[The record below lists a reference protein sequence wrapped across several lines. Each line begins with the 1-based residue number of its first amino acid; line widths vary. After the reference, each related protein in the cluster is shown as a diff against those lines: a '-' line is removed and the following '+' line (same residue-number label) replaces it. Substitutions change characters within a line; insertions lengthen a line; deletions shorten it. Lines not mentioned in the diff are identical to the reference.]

1 MKICCDFLPNEYKAV
16 QRNLK
21 LVFAALIV
29 WALTI
34 LVLSYKA
41 YDYSGQ
47 LKEVSAQVASQET
60 AIQILEG
67 QINAVKYPQ
76 DTIRELISKY
86 RFIKQA
92 MGSDD
97 YPYLEFFQALE
108 KAVPINQDSGNRKIA
123 VVQLK
128 QASGAT
134 WNLQGVATHWDDILK
149 FEDNLNE
156 SAFDKPV
163 DGSSDKRVRKEN
175 FSGVRVFKVEQGAEK
190 VTFEME
196 FQFKI

>member
-1 MKICCDFLPNEYKAV
+1 MKICCDFLPAEYKAV

-21 LVFAALIV
+21 LVFAAIIV
-29 WALTI
+29 WALTV

-41 YDYSGQ
+41 YDYRGQ
-47 LKEVSAQVASQET
+47 LKEVNAQVASQET
-60 AIQILEG
+60 AIQLLEG

-97 YPYLEFFQALE
+97 YPFLEFFQALE
-108 KAVPINQDSGNRKIA
+108 ESVPVNEDTGLRRVAVKE
-123 VVQLK
+123 LK
-128 QASGAT
+128 QIGDKWS
-134 WNLQGVATHWDDILK
+134 LQGVARHWDDILK

-156 SAFDKPV
+156 SSFDKFV
-163 DGSSDKRVRKEN
+163 GGTSQTRHKQN
-175 FSGVRVFKVEQGAEK
+175 FSGVRVFKVETKQDR
-190 VTFEME
+190 VSFEME
-196 FQFKI
+196 FQFKIK

>member
-1 MKICCDFLPNEYKAV
+1 MKICCDFLPAEYKAV

-21 LVFAALIV
+21 LVFAAIIV
-29 WALTI
+29 WALTV

-41 YDYSGQ
+41 YDYRGQ
-47 LKEVSAQVASQET
+47 LKEINAQVASQES
-60 AIQILEG
+60 AIQLLEG

-108 KAVPINQDSGNRKIA
+108 EAVPINEDTGLRRVGI
-123 VVQLK
+123 VELK
-128 QASGAT
+128 QSAGAN
-134 WNLQGVATHWDDILK
+134 WSLQGVARHWDDILK

-156 SAFDKPV
+156 SAFDKFV
-163 DGSSDKRVRKEN
+163 GGTTQTTHKQN
-175 FSGVRVFKVEQGAEK
+175 FAGVRVFKVETKKDK

-196 FQFKI
+196 FQFQIK